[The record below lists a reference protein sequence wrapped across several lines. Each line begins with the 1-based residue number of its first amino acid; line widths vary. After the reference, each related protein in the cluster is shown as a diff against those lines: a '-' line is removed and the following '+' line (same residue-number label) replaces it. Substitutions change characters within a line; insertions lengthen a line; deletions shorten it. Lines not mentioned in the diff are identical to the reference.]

1 MSRDDVGTGL
11 SLPPS
16 LRGPF
21 RSGFDPSVS
30 SVHDD
35 AHTPPSNPAPDGASF
50 LPPDWAQLQ
59 PLLDELLD
67 LPPEQRADRLAEL
80 TRGDSALQRQLER
93 LLADTD
99 RAAPLLD
106 GSVARRFDE
115 LASNDSILALPE
127 VLAGRYRVGRE
138 LGRGGMAT
146 VYLAR
151 DEKHGRDVAIK
162 VIRQDLS
169 ASLGHERFLREI
181 EIAARLRHPNIV
193 PLYDS
198 GDANGSLFFV
208 MPYED
213 GQSLRERLRRAGAL
227 PIADA
232 LGILRDV
239 ARALAYAHEHG
250 VVHRDIKPDN
260 VMLSGDAAVVTD
272 FGIAKAVSVAL
283 SDAPDATLTQAGT
296 VIGTPAYIAPEQA
309 TGDVGVDH
317 RADIYS
323 FGCLAYELFAGH
335 PPFQEKGSHL
345 LIAAHIANVPR
356 PITELCAEVPRPV
369 ADLLER
375 CLAKAPADRPQ
386 TARDLLPILDGGPRA
401 SVSTPTPASQ
411 REARRWSRPRMWAP
425 IAIIAG
431 VVAIGGVFA
440 MRSVSAA
447 APVTVAVLPF
457 GNIAGDSAIELV
469 ADGLADEVASSLAH
483 VPGILIK
490 SRTGARRYRGQLA
503 PDVTEAGAR
512 LKADYLLTAVIR
524 QEGGRWI
531 LSADFE
537 HAADASS
544 LWDARFDVSPNE
556 QGAIADSIVGSL
568 TGVLRRQF
576 PRAIGVAPAPSTHQ
590 RTSNTEAYRLYVQG
604 QEKLAR
610 RGQSVNEAAELFRQA
625 IRLDSAF
632 APAYS
637 GLSMAVAL
645 SPWFHKV
652 PPAQVREEVMTAAGH
667 ALALDSSLSQPH
679 VALGVAHWQ
688 AFRWEAAAKG
698 FQTAIRLN
706 PRDVEARVQYARL
719 LRDSGRFTDGL
730 NQLRV
735 ARDLDPASA
744 LVLSQMSI
752 TYMVS
757 GQLDSAVVEGRR
769 ALETDSTNY
778 TTLLSAAWAY
788 YRSGRTEQARA
799 LTVQLP
805 ENYEVRGYLMA
816 KLGDVEGA
824 RRVIRS
830 LDARPTVW
838 ADETRR
844 ALTYLGL
851 GDTAHALS
859 ALERATDAGEIWPTN
874 IPVPQEPYDAIRKS
888 ARFRVLLERV
898 GLREYIPVLTR

>member
-1 MSRDDVGTGL
+1 M
-11 SLPPS
+11 
-16 LRGPF
+16 
-21 RSGFDPSVS
+21 
-30 SVHDD
+30 HDD
-35 AHTPPSNPAPDGASF
+35 EHTPSPNFTPDAAAF
-50 LPPDWAQLQ
+50 LPGDWARLQ
-59 PLLDELLD
+59 PLLDEVLD
-67 LPPEQRADRLAEL
+67 LPAERRATRLAEL
-80 TRGDSALQRQLER
+80 TRGDSALQRQLEQ
-93 LLADTD
+93 LLTESDRDT
-99 RAAPLLD
+99 PLLD
-106 GSVARRFDE
+106 GSVAQRFNE
-115 LASNDSILALPE
+115 LANDDSSPGLPE

-162 VIRQDLS
+162 VIKSDLA

-198 GDANGSLFFV
+198 GEAGGSLFFV

-213 GQSLRERLRRAGAL
+213 GQSLRERLREAGAL

-232 LGILRDV
+232 LSVLRDV

-250 VVHRDIKPDN
+250 VVHRDVKPDN
-260 VMLSGDAAVVTD
+260 VMLSGGAAVVTD

-283 SDAPDATLTQAGT
+283 TDASDATLTQAGM
-296 VIGTPAYIAPEQA
+296 VIGTPAYMAPEQA
-309 TGDVGVDH
+309 TGDAAVDH

-335 PPFQEKGSHL
+335 PPFREQASHL
-345 LIAAHIANVPR
+345 LIAAHIATAPHPLAELRADVPQ
-356 PITELCAEVPRPV
+356 AV
-369 ADLLER
+369 ADLVAR
-375 CLAKAPADRPQ
+375 CLAKASAERPQ
-386 TARDLLPILDGGPRA
+386 SARDLLPILDGGSSAGDSNPVPPSR
-401 SVSTPTPASQ
+401 
-411 REARRWSRPRMWAP
+411 RGGRRWTRQRIWAA
-425 IAIIAG
+425 IAIVAG
-431 VVAIGGVFA
+431 VAATVGYNAFKAAGD
-440 MRSVSAA
+440 A
-447 APVTVAVLPF
+447 APLTVAVLPF
-457 GNIAGDSAIELV
+457 GNTAGDSAMELV
-469 ADGLADEVASSLAH
+469 ADGLADEVATSLAR

-490 SRTGARRYRGQLA
+490 SRTGARRYKGQLA

-524 QEGGRWI
+524 QERGGWI

-537 HAADASS
+537 HAADARS
-544 LWDARFDVSPNE
+544 LWYERFDINPNE
-556 QGAIADSIVGSL
+556 QAAISDSIAGSL
-568 TGVLRRQF
+568 TAALRRQF
-576 PRAIGVAPAPSTHQ
+576 PRAIGVATARATHQ
-590 RTSNTEAYRLYVQG
+590 QTSNAEAYRLYVKG
-604 QEKLAR
+604 EEKLAR

-652 PPAQVREEVMTAAGH
+652 PPSQVREEVMAAAGQ

-688 AFRWEAAAKG
+688 AFRWAAAAKE

-706 PRDVEARVQYARL
+706 PRDVEARVQYARVF
-719 LRDSGRFTDGL
+719 RDSGRFTDAL
-730 NQLRV
+730 SQLRV

-744 LVLSQMSI
+744 LVLSQMST
-752 TYMVS
+752 TYMES
-757 GQLDSAVVEGRR
+757 GQLDSAVVESRR

-778 TTLLSAAWAY
+778 TTRLSAAWAY

-805 ENYEVRGYLMA
+805 ENYEGRGYLMA

-824 RRVIRS
+824 RQVIRS

-838 ADETRR
+838 GDETRR

-898 GLREYIPVLTR
+898 GLGEYLPALTR